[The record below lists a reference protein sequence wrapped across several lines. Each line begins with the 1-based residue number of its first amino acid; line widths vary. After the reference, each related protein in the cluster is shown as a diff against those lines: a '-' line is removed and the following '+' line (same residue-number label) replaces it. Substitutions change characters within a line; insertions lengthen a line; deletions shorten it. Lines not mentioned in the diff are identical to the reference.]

1 MSSKRFLV
9 IIVKE
14 PEDEGY
20 YAYSSTV
27 AGCFSNGKTV
37 EEAQGNIWE
46 AIEQHM
52 ASLIEHG
59 QRVPQDDGSQ

>member
-20 YAYSSTV
+20 YAYSSMLPLL
-27 AGCFSNGKTV
+27 FK
-37 EEAQGNIWE
+37 
-46 AIEQHM
+46 
-52 ASLIEHG
+52 
-59 QRVPQDDGSQ
+59 RQDR